1 MTNEELATLIQNGD
15 DGYLPT
21 LWEQVRKLIRMKA
34 EQYHRYLVLSGGG
47 NYAVDVDDLTQCGYY
62 AVLDAVKYYSPSA
75 GYKFTTYLDKTL
87 KKAFREAMG
96 IRTSKQDP
104 CMGAASLDNSCREDD
119 ETPLIDLIDSHDS
132 SLIQVEESVYNQEL
146 RRELTAALQKLP
158 EAEREVLTLRFFFGI
173 SYREQAENKMVTVQN
188 ILVESAHGGE
198 IVAVSVTLEQLQDS
212 FFDTSS
218 DLFDALFIGL
228 FFGHG
233 LLLSYNL
240 NCMLNFVHCIDFIVQ
255 ISYNIGKKGDVFMA
269 STTTNISIR
278 MDSNLK
284 AQAEALFSELGMNL
298 TTAFNIFV
306 RQSLREGGIPFEISL
321 NQPNKETVAAM
332 LEAERI
338 AKDPTV
344 KGYSDLDE
352 LFADLKA

>member
-158 EAEREVLTLRFFFGI
+158 EAEREVLTLRFFFEI

-188 ILVESAHGGE
+188 IAQQGE
-198 IVAVSVTLEQLQDS
+198 A
-212 FFDTSS
+212 
-218 DLFDALFIGL
+218 GL
-228 FFGHG
+228 
-233 LLLSYNL
+233 
-240 NCMLNFVHCIDFIVQ
+240 
-255 ISYNIGKKGDVFMA
+255 
-269 STTTNISIR
+269 
-278 MDSNLK
+278 
-284 AQAEALFSELGMNL
+284 
-298 TTAFNIFV
+298 
-306 RQSLREGGIPFEISL
+306 
-321 NQPNKETVAAM
+321 
-332 LEAERI
+332 ERI
-338 AKDPTV
+338 RRNPKQMRALSEFMPEHDFDPYRSTGMTAWATSGQSV
-344 KGYSDLDE
+344 QEKYISGLDDLTAAF
-352 LFADLKA
+352 LI

>member
-34 EQYHRYLVLSGGG
+34 EQYHRDFLQKGGG

-96 IRTSKQDP
+96 ILTSKRDP
-104 CMGAASLDNSCREDD
+104 CMGAASLDERYGEEEEDG
-119 ETPLIDLIDSHDS
+119 TPLIDLIDSHDS
-132 SLIQVEESVYNQEL
+132 SMIQVEESVYNQEL

-188 ILVESAHGGE
+188 IAQQGE
-198 IVAVSVTLEQLQDS
+198 A
-212 FFDTSS
+212 
-218 DLFDALFIGL
+218 GL
-228 FFGHG
+228 
-233 LLLSYNL
+233 
-240 NCMLNFVHCIDFIVQ
+240 
-255 ISYNIGKKGDVFMA
+255 
-269 STTTNISIR
+269 
-278 MDSNLK
+278 
-284 AQAEALFSELGMNL
+284 
-298 TTAFNIFV
+298 
-306 RQSLREGGIPFEISL
+306 
-321 NQPNKETVAAM
+321 
-332 LEAERI
+332 ERI
-338 AKDPTV
+338 RRNPKQMRALSEFMPEHDFDPYRSTGMTAWATSGQSV
-344 KGYSDLDE
+344 QEKYISGLDV
-352 LFADLKA
+352 LTAAFLI